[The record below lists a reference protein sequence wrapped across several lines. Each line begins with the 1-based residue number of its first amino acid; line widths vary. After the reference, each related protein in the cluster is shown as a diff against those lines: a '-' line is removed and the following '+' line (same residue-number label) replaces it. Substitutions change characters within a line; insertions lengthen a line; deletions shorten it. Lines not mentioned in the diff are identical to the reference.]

1 MSDGPV
7 VSELQ
12 LDSAELR
19 ALVAAP
25 FSLERLATGFQFTE
39 GPIWDRAGNF
49 LLFSDIPADTI
60 FRWDAASRISTFRHP
75 CGFTNGHTR
84 DSAGRLLSCEHRNR
98 RVCRTEADGTVVPMA
113 SHYAGKRL
121 NSPNDI
127 VVKSDGMIY
136 FTDPTYGL
144 GPNEGDAGEQEL
156 SWQGVYRVAPDG
168 SNLTLLVDDFEAP
181 NGLAFSPDE
190 RFLYVDDSER
200 MHVRKFEVQADGT
213 LAGGQIISA
222 ELGAHADRRGV
233 PDGMKVDREGR
244 LWVTARDG
252 IWVLT
257 PDGEHLGTLPMP
269 EIAANL
275 NWGEADRQTL
285 YITASTSL
293 YRVRLNV
300 GGAPS

>member
-39 GPIWDRAGNF
+39 GPIWDQAGNF
-49 LLFSDIPADTI
+49 LLFSDIPANTI
-60 FRWDAASRISTFRHP
+60 FRWDATSGISTFRHP

-98 RVCRTEADGTVVPMA
+98 RVSRTEADGTIVPMA

-127 VVKSDGMIY
+127 VVKSNGMIY

-144 GPNEGDAGEQEL
+144 GPNEGDA
-156 SWQGVYRVAPDG
+156 
-168 SNLTLLVDDFEAP
+168 
-181 NGLAFSPDE
+181 
-190 RFLYVDDSER
+190 
-200 MHVRKFEVQADGT
+200 
-213 LAGGQIISA
+213 
-222 ELGAHADRRGV
+222 
-233 PDGMKVDREGR
+233 
-244 LWVTARDG
+244 
-252 IWVLT
+252 
-257 PDGEHLGTLPMP
+257 
-269 EIAANL
+269 
-275 NWGEADRQTL
+275 
-285 YITASTSL
+285 
-293 YRVRLNV
+293 
-300 GGAPS
+300 